1 MLRLFWIELTVPGR
15 LAIMSRPS
23 GGEGLDRDIR
33 ELKAEGA
40 TAVLSFLER
49 DEQRELG
56 LTDEPACCAAYGISF
71 HSFAIIDRGLP
82 DDEAAL
88 ATLTRSLSDEVSA
101 GSTVVVHCRA
111 GIGRSSLGAAAILA
125 HCGISGADALER
137 ISLARG
143 LRVPD
148 TDAQRDWIL
157 KLEFHKP

>member
-1 MLRLFWIELTVPGR
+1 MLRLFWIEHSGPGR

-23 GGEGLDRDIR
+23 GGEDLERDIR

-49 DEQRELG
+49 DEQRELD
-56 LTDEPACCAAYGISF
+56 LDKEAACCAAHGILF
-71 HSFAIIDRGLP
+71 HSFAIIDRGVP
-82 DDEAAL
+82 GDEATFT
-88 ATLTRSLSDEVSA
+88 TLTRALADEISA
-101 GSTVVVHCRA
+101 GGAVVLHCRA

-125 HCGISGADALER
+125 HCGIDGRDAIER

-148 TDAQRDWIL
+148 TDAQKTWIQ
-157 KLEFHKP
+157 KLEPRR